1 MRYKVTIET
10 YDYKYYRDYIWE
22 VRNGS
27 PRILGR
33 YLKKQSTFGENIGE
47 MELI

>member
-1 MRYKVTIET
+1 MRDKATIET
-10 YDYKYYRDYIWE
+10 YDSKYYTDYIWE

-33 YLKKQSTFGENIGE
+33 YLKKQSTFGENTGE